1 MKYLKLFETFK
12 KKNITIDDLIEC
24 IENGGVIYATVIHD
38 LPDNN
43 PELPLEPLSIDEFGT
58 VTVDIEGKL
67 YEVELKN
74 IEKIEWM

>member
-43 PELPLEPLSIDEFGT
+43 PELPIS
-58 VTVDIEGKL
+58 
-67 YEVELKN
+67 
-74 IEKIEWM
+74 